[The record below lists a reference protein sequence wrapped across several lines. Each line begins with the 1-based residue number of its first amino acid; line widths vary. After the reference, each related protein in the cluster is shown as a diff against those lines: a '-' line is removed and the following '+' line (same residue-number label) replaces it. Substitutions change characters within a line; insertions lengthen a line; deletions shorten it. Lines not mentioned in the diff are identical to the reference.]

1 MGIIYRFAM
10 RFLKVK
16 DLDKVDLDVV
26 TSDDDYFDEY
36 LEKAKENRASK
47 LKEVIMNPGSKR
59 QYTVENIAVPEG
71 TQVIAIGNE
80 ACDRRG
86 GCDYEITFHY
96 ENEKEDYSK
105 NVWAGVERNR
115 FMIKPKQCN
124 SRLLFLDYA
133 IGSEEY
139 ITYEEKDCRVWER

>member
-26 TSDDDYFDEY
+26 TSDDDNFDEY

-105 NVWAGVERNR
+105 NVWDRCGAKQIYDQAQAMQQPPIVSRLCNR
-115 FMIKPKQCN
+115 F
-124 SRLLFLDYA
+124 
-133 IGSEEY
+133 
-139 ITYEEKDCRVWER
+139 